1 MTPQTTEKIPIKKSI
16 PRRYGHPK
24 MTINRRPST
33 LQRPIERAATNVPAN
48 PLRIIP
54 LGGLGEVGRNMH
66 VLEYKNE
73 CIIVDAGLRFPE
85 ENMPGVD
92 FIIPNIEYLTNNKNL
107 KILGIFVS
115 HAHYDHFGAI
125 PYLISKLNYP
135 PIYATALTKE
145 IIMRRQ
151 EEFTNLKK
159 IDIKLIDVE
168 KNNCVNLKNF
178 IINVFHVNHNVPDA
192 VGFMI
197 ETPQGNIMYTGDYKI
212 DFNPVFD
219 KKADLTTI
227 VKLASRGVDLLM
239 SDSTGIEQEG
249 HSISEQEI
257 FLNLEK
263 VFMATKGRIILA
275 TFSSLIG
282 RLQQVIHLAEKFDR
296 KIVIN
301 GFSMKTNLA
310 IAKKLG
316 YEKCDSKVIID
327 SKDIHRHKPE
337 ELVILTTGAQGED
350 NAGLMKIMGK
360 EHRFIQIEKGDTVIF
375 SSSVIPGNEMA
386 VQHLKDGLTKQGAK
400 IYHYKMLDIHAS
412 GHAHKEDLK
421 LMLNLIKPY
430 NIMPVHGFYYMQK
443 LFNDLAMDVLGL
455 KQENCI
461 LATNGQIVEMVKNRV
476 RVTSKFVPANYIMVD
491 GLGVGDVGEI
501 VLRDRQELAK
511 DGMFIINL
519 IIENK
524 TKEIKVL
531 EVISRGFVFMKDST
545 PLIKEAKEKVS
556 QIIQKA
562 ISKTSLDNVNE
573 AYLRNILRDEIGSFL
588 FLKTE
593 RRPMI
598 IPIVMEM

>member
-1 MTPQTTEKIPIKKSI
+1 MTPQTTEKIPIKKSV

-24 MTINRRPST
+24 MTINRRPTT
-33 LQRPIERAATNVPAN
+33 LQRPIERTTTSVAAN

-92 FIIPNIEYLTNNKNL
+92 FIIPNIEYLANNKNL

-135 PIYATALTKE
+135 PIYATSLTKE
-145 IIMRRQ
+145 IILRRQ

-159 IDIKLIDVE
+159 LDIKLIDVE

-219 KKADLTTI
+219 KKADLTAI

-327 SKDIHRHKPE
+327 SKDINRHKPE

-350 NAGLMKIMGK
+350 NAGLMKIMDK

-461 LATNGQIVEMVKNRV
+461 LATNGQVVEMVKNRV

-531 EVISRGFVFMKDST
+531 EIISRGFVFMKDST
-545 PLIKEAKEKVS
+545 PLIKETKEKVS
-556 QIIQKA
+556 QIIQRA
-562 ISKTSLDNVNE
+562 ITKTSLDNVNE
-573 AYLRNILRDEIGSFL
+573 AYLRNILRDEVGSFL

>member
-1 MTPQTTEKIPIKKSI
+1 MTPEKNEKIQIKQSV
-16 PRRYGHPK
+16 PRRYSRPK
-24 MTINRRPST
+24 MTINRRPVSSQKT
-33 LQRPIERAATNVPAN
+33 IDRSAPLTAN

-66 VLEYKNE
+66 ILEYKNE
-73 CIIVDAGLRFPE
+73 CIIIDAGLRFPE
-85 ENMPGVD
+85 ENMPGID
-92 FIIPNIEYLTNNKNL
+92 FIIPNIEYLANNPNL

-125 PYLISKLNYP
+125 PYIISKLNYP
-135 PIYATALTKE
+135 PVYATTLTKE
-145 IIMRRQ
+145 IILRRQ

-159 IDIKLIDVE
+159 IDLKLIDVE
-168 KNNCVNLKNF
+168 KNNCINLKNF
-178 IINVFHVNHNVPDA
+178 IVNVFHVNHNVPDA

-227 VKLASRGVDLLM
+227 VKLASRGIDLLM

-263 VFMATKGRIILA
+263 VFMATKGRIMLA

-282 RLQQVIHLAEKFDR
+282 RLQQVIYLAEKFNR
-296 KIVIN
+296 KVVIN

-316 YEKCDSKVIID
+316 YEKCDSKSIIE
-327 SKDIHRHKPE
+327 SKDMHRYKPE

-350 NAGLMKIMGK
+350 NAGLMKIIGR
-360 EHRFIQIEKGDTVIF
+360 ENRFIQIEKGDTVIF

-386 VQHLKDGLTKQGAK
+386 VQHLKDSLTKQGAK

-421 LMLNLIKPY
+421 LMLNLIKPF

-443 LFNDLAMDVLGL
+443 LFNDLAMDIL
-455 KQENCI
+455 KLRQENCI
-461 LATNGQIVEMVKNRV
+461 LASNGQVIEMSKNKI

-524 TKEIKVL
+524 TKEVKVL
-531 EVISRGFVFMKDST
+531 EIISRGFVFMKDST
-545 PLIKEAKEKVS
+545 PLIKETKEKVS
-556 QIIQKA
+556 QIIHRS
-562 ISKTSLDNVNE
+562 ISKTSLENVNE
-573 AYLRNILRDEIGSFL
+573 AYLRNVLRDEVGSFL
-588 FLKTE
+588 FQKTE

-598 IPIVMEM
+598 IPIVLEI

>member
-1 MTPQTTEKIPIKKSI
+1 
-16 PRRYGHPK
+16 
-24 MTINRRPST
+24 
-33 LQRPIERAATNVPAN
+33 
-48 PLRIIP
+48 
-54 LGGLGEVGRNMH
+54 MH

-92 FIIPNIEYLTNNKNL
+92 FIIPNIEYLANNKNL

-135 PIYATALTKE
+135 PIYATSLTKE
-145 IIMRRQ
+145 IILRRQ

-159 IDIKLIDVE
+159 LDIKLIDVE

-219 KKADLTTI
+219 KKADLTAI

-327 SKDIHRHKPE
+327 SKDINRHKPE

-461 LATNGQIVEMVKNRV
+461 LATNGQVVEMVKNRV

-531 EVISRGFVFMKDST
+531 EIISRGFVFMKDST
-545 PLIKEAKEKVS
+545 PLIKETKEKVS
-556 QIIQKA
+556 QIIQRA
-562 ISKTSLDNVNE
+562 ITKTSLDNVNE
-573 AYLRNILRDEIGSFL
+573 AYLRNILRDEVGSFL